1 MRAVVVTVANIISE
15 QTPQVAPVQSDHV
28 IQQVT
33 PAALNPTLRNSI
45 LPRTPQR
52 SADALDFHRSD
63 RSGDLRPILGVTI
76 EDDEPWSRPKWK
88 RFSQLLDG
96 PHTRRMPVDVDVQDA
111 PPIMADHEKAVK
123 HAERNRWR
131 GEEVHRGNRFP
142 LVSKEGEPTFGR
154 VGISRRPAHP
164 ARDRSLG
171 EIKTE
176 REKFP
181 VYPGRSPGW
190 ILGNYPED
198 HISNLP
204 RNSSPACW
212 FSDPGDQAPVETEA
226 CPMPSNHRLRRDD
239 DQSFFPGGPELMDSD
254 PEGFVEQI
262 EPWAPMSTFQNG
274 ELLPKRE
281 ILQHKLPMATK
292 KANEYSEPEK
302 KQIEHGPELYRNRGR
317 IRQ

>member
-1 MRAVVVTVANIISE
+1 MRAVFVVVANVFRE
-15 QTPQVAPVQSDHV
+15 QTFEMASVHRDDV
-28 IQQVT
+28 IQQIT

-88 RFSQLLDG
+88 RLSQLLDG
-96 PHTRRMPVDVDVQDA
+96 PQARRMPGDVDVQDA
-111 PPIMADHEKAVK
+111 PPIMADDEKAVE
-123 HAERNRWR
+123 HAERNRWH

-142 LVSKEGEPTFGR
+142 MVSKEGEPTFGR
-154 VGISRRPAHP
+154 VRISRRSAHP

-176 REKFP
+176 HEKFP

-198 HISNLP
+198 QISNLP

-226 CPMPSNHRLRRDD
+226 CPMPTDHSFRPDNDE
-239 DQSFFPGGPELMDSD
+239 SFFPS
-254 PEGFVEQI
+254 
-262 EPWAPMSTFQNG
+262 
-274 ELLPKRE
+274 
-281 ILQHKLPMATK
+281 
-292 KANEYSEPEK
+292 
-302 KQIEHGPELYRNRGR
+302 
-317 IRQ
+317 